1 MPSGGADDPRSYFHS
16 VWYASRYPQVR
27 QSGLTPW
34 THYTTVGERA
44 GYQPH
49 PFFEPAWYR
58 IHNEIS
64 SEPLDHYA
72 KVGRLVAARPHP
84 LLHPVNY
91 AEDIRELSL
100 REPAGPT
107 PLLSSPSNASGHP
120 VLLRYLL
127 SRDEDW
133 RFPNPWFDRSWYRH
147 TYGQEMGSYGDPLSH
162 YTAEGGFRGNSSGQF
177 WDWRKYLDR
186 NPDVFLSQMTPLEHF
201 IRAGRHE
208 SRRPTSIPLMSM
220 IKQAASQG
228 DLDLVVETLQGH
240 LGWKSSGVEI
250 VRLVEPS
257 PTLFRT
263 RMVVHQLSTAILVQH
278 DRSASLIGV
287 PDDLH
292 QVDSHLVLGKSAI
305 LAAKAPRRTTDPIL
319 LAPYPSSESAAAILV
334 GSILHSLDWGTPM
347 FCSPRTAGIVR
358 RIFEQM
364 GHECPSFDA
373 ADALISEQCIWN
385 QPDLQ
390 SAIRI
395 LARKAN
401 AIGVALDVTPLVWA
415 LRPSLRIAIRKVVD
429 SEI

>member
-1 MPSGGADDPRSYFHS
+1 
-16 VWYASRYPQVR
+16 
-27 QSGLTPW
+27 
-34 THYTTVGERA
+34 
-44 GYQPH
+44 
-49 PFFEPAWYR
+49 
-58 IHNEIS
+58 
-64 SEPLDHYA
+64 
-72 KVGRLVAARPHP
+72 
-84 LLHPVNY
+84 
-91 AEDIRELSL
+91 
-100 REPAGPT
+100 
-107 PLLSSPSNASGHP
+107 
-120 VLLRYLL
+120 
-127 SRDEDW
+127 
-133 RFPNPWFDRSWYRH
+133 
-147 TYGQEMGSYGDPLSH
+147 
-162 YTAEGGFRGNSSGQF
+162 
-177 WDWRKYLDR
+177 
-186 NPDVFLSQMTPLEHF
+186 
-201 IRAGRHE
+201 
-208 SRRPTSIPLMSM
+208 M